1 MSDTA
6 VFETPLTNLF
16 LGPCEWSGG
25 LVLCGDECID
35 VLLKLLDGGEGG
47 AGQGLALKDRKPS
60 FDLIEPRRTGWDE
73 MEMHLRVFLEPA
85 LVLLM
90 RVEVIKDDVKLAI
103 REGGHKAVHKA
114 EELDPAS
121 PF

>member
-1 MSDTA
+1 VTRGTHRM
-6 VFETPLTNLF
+6 LT
-16 LGPCEWSGG
+16 
-25 LVLCGDECID
+25 
-35 VLLKLLDGGEGG
+35 
-47 AGQGLALKDRKPS
+47 
-60 FDLIEPRRTGWDE
+60 
-73 MEMHLRVFLEPA
+73 
-85 LVLLM
+85 VLLM